1 MANLAPG
8 VEIFERSF
16 SQRLEVTN
24 QATFATLGLFRKGP
38 VNERITLNNVEDLNN
53 IFGTPDDVSYFY
65 YFPVA
70 KILDQSPVHLVR
82 IEESEKYCAGV
93 TVGISG
99 GEATSWATPVQV
111 KAYPLSYDSIFQPDD
126 DLVTQIEFTG
136 GETDTMSFVAVGPG
150 PAYESV
156 AVAIVNSVDNPL
168 LVNLRTELA
177 DAITPAEKQA
187 ICEAAYN
194 TSLSGT
200 GGISFTLVEDLID
213 PTNSYSINE
222 DLLDTYLAF
231 ENGPTEEDQFTL
243 LEFEAGSLVNAY
255 LVSTDPESRDKFAKS
270 DFANKVV
277 KELSGNLRVFV
288 SNSKLT
294 AANVQPQSQGMTY
307 LQGADVLSEDLNGL
321 TDEIYTNLNDN
332 FLSKE
337 DILFSAF
344 VDIDFDLPVKQ
355 RMDEIANIR
364 KDCIALL
371 NVPADRMINLV
382 TEQKTKQTTTLV
394 KDWVDNDLNINSSY
408 SGIYSQ
414 YFKIYDP
421 FADDERWIP
430 CTGHVA
436 ERMGFTFK
444 NFEPWFAFAGLERG
458 IVSGVLK
465 VAYNPTDAQ
474 RKVLYPARIN
484 PIVDFR
490 GEGIVIFGQ
499 KTLQSFASST
509 DRLNVRNLFIYIG
522 REVAKFSR
530 VILFQPNDE
539 LTRNLWLSQV
549 NPFMGSI
556 QARRGVFDFRVI
568 CDESNNPQEVVARNE
583 FVGFIMV
590 KPTTTAEFIKIVIA
604 DVGGNLS
611 FDEVLGGIQV

>member
-8 VEIFERSF
+8 VEVFERSF

-38 VNERITLNNVEDLNN
+38 VNERITLNNVEDLNAV
-53 IFGTPDDVSYFY
+53 FGTPDDVTYPF

-70 KILDQSPVHLVR
+70 KILDTAPVHLVR
-82 IEESEKYCAGV
+82 IEESTINCAGL

-99 GEATSWATPVQV
+99 GVTNAWATPVQV
-111 KAYPLSYDSIFQPDD
+111 LAYPLSYQTLFQPDD

-136 GETDTMSFVAVGPG
+136 GETETITFCAVGPG
-150 PAYESV
+150 PAYE
-156 AVAIVNSVDNPL
+156 AVSIVIVNNTDYPIL
-168 LVNLRTELA
+168 QDLRTELA

-187 ICEAAYN
+187 IGQAAYN
-194 TSLSGT
+194 LALSGS
-200 GGISFTLVEDLID
+200 GGMALSLADDLID
-213 PTNSYSINE
+213 PSDSYSVN
-222 DLLDTYLAF
+222 DNLLETYLAF
-231 ENGPTEEDQFTL
+231 DNGPSNDSEFVL
-243 LEFEAGSLVNAY
+243 HEFEASALINSY
-255 LVSTDPESRDKFAKS
+255 LVSTDPESKDQFAKS
-270 DFANKVV
+270 NFVNKVV
-277 KELSGNLRVFV
+277 RELSANIRVFV
-288 SNSKLT
+288 STSKLT
-294 AANVQPQSQGMTY
+294 AGNVTPQSIGKTA
-307 LQGADVLSEDLNGL
+307 LAGADALSEDLNGL
-321 TDEIYTNLNDN
+321 TDEIYLNLNDN
-332 FLSKE
+332 FTSKE

-355 RMDEIANIR
+355 RMDEIANTR

-371 NVPADRMINLV
+371 NVPSDRMINLV
-382 TEQKTKQTTTLV
+382 TEQKTRQTTTLV
-394 KDWVDNDLNINSSY
+394 KDWVADDLNINSSY
-408 SGIYSQ
+408 SAIYAQ
-414 YFKIYDP
+414 YFQVYDP
-421 FADDERWIP
+421 FADENRWIP

-436 ERMGFTFK
+436 ERMAFTFN

-474 RKVLYPARIN
+474 RKVLYPNRIN

-509 DRLNVRNLFIYIG
+509 DRINVRNLFIHIG
-522 REVAKFSR
+522 REVATFSR
-530 VILFQPNDE
+530 VILFQPNDD

-549 NPFMGSI
+549 QPFMASI
-556 QARRGVFDFRVI
+556 QARRGVFDFRLI
-568 CDESNNPQEVVARNE
+568 CDTSNNPETVVARNE
-583 FVGFIMV
+583 FVAFIMV

-611 FDEVLGGIQV
+611 FDEVLGGVQV

>member
-38 VNERITLNNVEDLNN
+38 VNERITLNNVNDLNN
-53 IFGTPDDVSYFY
+53 IFGTPDDVTYPF

-70 KILDQSPVHLVR
+70 KILETAPVHLVR
-82 IEESEKYCAGV
+82 IEESTINCAAI

-99 GEATSWATPVQV
+99 GETSAWATPVQV
-111 KAYPLSYDSIFQPDD
+111 LAYPLSYQTLFQPDD
-126 DLVTQIEFTG
+126 DVVTQIEFTG
-136 GETDTMSFVAVGPG
+136 GETNTITICAVGPG
-150 PAYESV
+150 PAYEEVSI
-156 AVAIVNSVDNPL
+156 AIINNIDYPIL
-168 LVNLRTELA
+168 QDLRTELA
-177 DAITPAEKQA
+177 DAVTPSEVQA
-187 ICEAAYN
+187 IGQAAYN
-194 TSLSGT
+194 LSLSGS
-200 GGISFTLVEDLID
+200 GGMTLSLADDLID
-213 PTNSYSINE
+213 PTDSYSV
-222 DLLDTYLAF
+222 DTSLLDTYIAF
-231 ENGPTEEDQFTL
+231 DNGPVSATDFVL
-243 LEFEAGSLVNAY
+243 HEFEANALVNSY
-255 LVSTDPESRDKFAKS
+255 LVSVDPESKDQFAKS
-270 DFANKVV
+270 NFVNKVV
-277 KELSGNLRVFV
+277 RELSANIRVFV
-288 SNSKLT
+288 STAKAT
-294 AANVQPQSQGMTY
+294 AASVSPQSTGKVN
-307 LQGADVLSEDLNGL
+307 LAGADALSTSLNGL
-321 TDEIYTNLNDN
+321 TDEIYTNLNDS

-337 DILFSAF
+337 DILLSAF
-344 VDIDFDLPVKQ
+344 VDLDFDIAVKQ
-355 RMDEIANIR
+355 RMDEISQVR

-371 NVPADRMINLV
+371 NVPSDRMINLV
-382 TEQKTKQTTTLV
+382 TEQKTQQTTTLV
-394 KDWVDNDLNINSSY
+394 KDWVDSDLNINSSY
-408 SGIYSQ
+408 SAIYAQ
-414 YFKIYDP
+414 YFQVYDP
-421 FADDERWIP
+421 FSDEERWIP
-430 CTGHVA
+430 ATGHVA
-436 ERMGFTFK
+436 ERMGYTFN

-509 DRLNVRNLFIYIG
+509 DRINVRNLFIHIG

-549 NPFMGSI
+549 TPFMASI
-556 QARRGVFDFRVI
+556 QARRGVFEFRVI
-568 CDESNNPQEVVARNE
+568 CDTSNNPTEVVARNE
-583 FVGFIMV
+583 FVGFIMI

-611 FDEVLGGIQV
+611 FDEVLGGVQV